1 MFKSKQPTKTAL
13 PLSASI
19 IATGNTING
28 NISSEGDIRIDGTI
42 KGNVFSKAKVL
53 IGTEGMVEGTIHSRE
68 ADISGNVCGNINCK
82 ELLHLKGNALHLKGN
97 ATVSGDI
104 HTGKLLIEPSVSFNG
119 QCQMG
124 ANIVE
129 LKSEMAAAVNE

>member
-1 MFKSKQPTKTAL
+1 MFKPKQNNKTASA
-13 PLSASI
+13 LSASI
-19 IATGNTING
+19 IASGNIING

-53 IGTEGMVEGTIHSRE
+53 IGAEGLVEGTIHCRE
-68 ADISGNVCGNINCK
+68 ADISGNVCGNINSK
-82 ELLHLKGNALHLKGN
+82 ELLHLKGS

-119 QCQMG
+119 QCHMG

-129 LKSEMAAAVNE
+129 LKPEMATAVNE

>member
-1 MFKSKQPTKTAL
+1 M
-13 PLSASI
+13 
-19 IATGNTING
+19 
-28 NISSEGDIRIDGTI
+28 
-42 KGNVFSKAKVL
+42 FSKAKVL

-82 ELLHLKGNALHLKGN
+82 ELLHLKGN

>member
-1 MFKSKQPTKTAL
+1 MFKPKQQNKPAPSLT
-13 PLSASI
+13 ASI
-19 IATGNTING
+19 IATGNMING

-53 IGTEGMVEGTIHSRE
+53 IGNEGIVEGTIYCRE
-68 ADISGNVCGNINCK
+68 ADIAGQVSGNINTN
-82 ELLHLKGNALHLKGN
+82 EMLHLKGNAIVN
-97 ATVSGDI
+97 GDI
-104 HTGKLLIEPSVSFNG
+104 HTAKLLIEPSVSFNG

-129 LKSEMAAAVNE
+129 LKPEMAAAVNE

>member
-82 ELLHLKGNALHLKGN
+82 ELLHLKGNAM
-97 ATVSGDI
+97 VSGDI